1 MMKLKTLSL
10 KVILALAAVVIGMF
24 ALMLFWR
31 LPATLMRDYHHA
43 GSAWVMTIGIYVTVL
58 CFFGAI
64 GYAWQLLRR
73 VDTNTAFS
81 WVAVKNLR
89 HLKWATTGMTIG
101 LIGIM
106 PEFYVMA
113 QFEDA
118 PGLCLIG
125 SGIVALPLMVTI
137 FLAVLQE
144 LWTKA
149 LMYKAENDLTI

>member
-10 KVILALAAVVIGMF
+10 KVMLVLASFVIGMF

-31 LPATLMRDYHHA
+31 LPANLTAGYHDTV
-43 GSAWVMTIGIYVTVL
+43 GAWVMTIGIYVAVL
-58 CFFGAI
+58 CFFAAI
-64 GYAWQLLRR
+64 GCAWQLLRR

-89 HLKWATTGMTIG
+89 QLKWATTGMTIG
-101 LIGIM
+101 LLGIM

-144 LWTKA
+144 LWAKA
-149 LMYKAENDLTI
+149 LSYKVENDLTI